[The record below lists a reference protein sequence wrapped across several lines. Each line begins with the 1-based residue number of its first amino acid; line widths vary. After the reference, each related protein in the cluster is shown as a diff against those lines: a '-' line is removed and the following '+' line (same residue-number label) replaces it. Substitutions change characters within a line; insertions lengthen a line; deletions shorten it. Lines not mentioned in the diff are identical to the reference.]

1 MLPELSPDDFAKAA
15 NVSRETLGHLKVYVD
30 LLKEWNAKHNL
41 VSDNSLA
48 DVWRRHIWD
57 SAQLIQYVPPAT
69 KTLVD
74 LGSGAGFPGL
84 VLAELLRGK
93 AQVTL
98 YESTGKKAEFLKAA
112 ASRMGVMVQVRNGR
126 AENAPQQSFDVVTAR
141 AVAPLAKLL
150 GYAQHFWGKDTIGL
164 FLKGQNV
171 VSELTEAHISW
182 KMTVREHVS
191 LTSPSGVIVEIGKLE
206 PEHVEPEKAPH
217 PGRRQPK
224 RRRR

>member
-1 MLPELSPDDFAKAA
+1 MPPEFTPEDFAKAA

-41 VSDNSLA
+41 VSDSSME
-48 DVWRRHIWD
+48 DVWRRHVWD
-57 SAQLIQYVPPAT
+57 SAQLAKYIPSSA

-98 YESTGKKAEFLKAA
+98 YESIGKKCEFLRAA
-112 ASRMGVMVQVRNGR
+112 AARMGVMVQVRNER
-126 AENAPQQSFDVVTAR
+126 AENGPQQSFDVVTAR

-171 VSELTEAHISW
+171 VSELTEAHTSW

-206 PEHVEPEKAPH
+206 PRHVEPEKAAH